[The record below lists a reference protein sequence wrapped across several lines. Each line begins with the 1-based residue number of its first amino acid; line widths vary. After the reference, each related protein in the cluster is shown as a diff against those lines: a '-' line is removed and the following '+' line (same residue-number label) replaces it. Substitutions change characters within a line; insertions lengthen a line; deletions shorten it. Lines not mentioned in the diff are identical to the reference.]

1 MEYNY
6 VIETLKSTKT
16 GMKIKLK
23 KERNKEIK
31 KGRNKQRKKINLQIL
46 KEDLPC
52 RINQA
57 GDRTSL
63 SPEYKIKKI

>member
-31 KGRNKQRKKINLQIL
+31 KGPRNRARGGMGVTLEIL
-46 KEDLPC
+46 KP
-52 RINQA
+52 
-57 GDRTSL
+57 
-63 SPEYKIKKI
+63 